1 MWITSARTSDA
12 RYDPPMDDL
21 EFADDSLP
29 DDDVDVVV
37 GMWRREWLNDG
48 KPPPTPSDKGVNGG

>member
-1 MWITSARTSDA
+1 
-12 RYDPPMDDL
+12 MDDL